1 MLKIKLIRYQK
12 LKNEVDAVFR
22 DLMQGSILI
31 IDAKLTP
38 EEEAELIQETMKMI
52 SEKFS
57 GIELG
62 SIAVSHLKG
71 SKFDKLKEKFA
82 ERLLG
87 KRMGITIIGPA
98 KTVRRIEKHPEEL
111 LVYF

>member
-1 MLKIKLIRYQK
+1 MLKIKLVRYQK
-12 LKNEVDAVFR
+12 LKNEIDEVFR
-22 DLMQGSILI
+22 DLMEGSILI
-31 IDAKLTP
+31 IDAKLLP
-38 EEEAELIQETMKMI
+38 EEEAELIQETMKLV
-52 SEKFS
+52 SESFS

-71 SKFDKLKEKFA
+71 SKFDKMKERLA

-87 KRMGITIIGPA
+87 KKMGITIIGPA